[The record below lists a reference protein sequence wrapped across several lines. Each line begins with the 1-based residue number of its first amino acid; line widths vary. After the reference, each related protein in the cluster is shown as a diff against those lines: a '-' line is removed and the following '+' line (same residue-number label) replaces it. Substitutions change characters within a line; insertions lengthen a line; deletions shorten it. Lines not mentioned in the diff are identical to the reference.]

1 MGQVIAPS
9 CDSGYSGVMECTCH
23 GHGPYNCID
32 IVPIF
37 HHLDHDELM
46 QVVAITSERTFSKG
60 EVVYRV
66 GDSRGELY
74 VLHTGLVKVYRLSSE
89 GREQVIRTV
98 GPGEFLGELSL
109 FSPSCQTDTAVV
121 LEPARMCVIVWER
134 LRSLMEN
141 IPSIALKVLEQLSGR
156 LEQTESLLEQT
167 NLLSVGQRL
176 ARYLLEASHGKDS
189 FVLGLSKG
197 DLASL
202 LGMTQET
209 LSRRL
214 SSFHQEGI
222 LELEG
227 HRGIRIID
235 RDALRTFGDDDA

>member
-1 MGQVIAPS
+1 MGQTIAPS
-9 CDSGYSGVMECTCH
+9 RVSGYSVAMELTCH

-37 HHLDHDELM
+37 HHLTHAEML
-46 QVVAITSERTFSKG
+46 QVAAITTERTFGKG

-89 GREQVIRTV
+89 GREQVIRTI

-109 FSPSCQTDTAVV
+109 FSPSKQTDTAVV
-121 LEPARMCVIVWER
+121 LEPARMCAIGWER
-134 LRSLMEN
+134 LRSLMERM
-141 IPSIALKVLEQLSGR
+141 PSIAFKVMEQLSGR

-167 NLLSVGQRL
+167 NLTRVEQRL
-176 ARYLLEASHGKDS
+176 ARYLLEASQGKNP

-214 SSFHQEGI
+214 SLFQQEGV
-222 LELEG
+222 LELQG
-227 HRGIRIID
+227 QRGILIMD
-235 RDALRTFGDDDA
+235 RDALQKHGDEGF